1 MICLIC
7 RKAETVEGLTHIE
20 FARGEFRLIVKSV
33 PARICPGCGE
43 TYAAEAIVVSK
54 GAAAL
59 TIDALA
65 KAMNISKGGVQ
76 YAFTSKDVLVSAQN

>member
-20 FARGEFRLIVKSV
+20 FECGEFRLIVKSV

-43 TYAAEAIVVSK
+43 AYAAEAVAEQLLK
-54 GAAAL
+54 
-59 TIDALA
+59 LA
-65 KAMNISKGGVQ
+65 RQRSDQGFLDTECEFG
-76 YAFTSKDVLVSAQN
+76 SL